1 MPVAAERRK
10 QVIFG
15 AAARLG
21 IGLVHSL
28 RELGAEERVVLDVDP
43 QHGYARA
50 LSEFA
55 CRRDQFVGGA
65 IGVGF
70 AADASASARRR
81 REDCP
86 NRWQVLAR
94 QRERRPATGGVA
106 DQ

>member
-43 QHGYARA
+43 QHGYARGV
-50 LSEFA
+50 SEFA
-55 CRRDQFVGGA
+55 CRRHQLVRGA
-65 IGVGF
+65 IVVRF
-70 AADASASARRR
+70 TAAASAATR
-81 REDCP
+81 RECNDCP
-86 NRWQVLAR
+86 TRWHVLAR
-94 QRERRPATGGVA
+94 QREPPPPTG
-106 DQ
+106 